1 MIFSSDKTTDHLQSL
16 INEVKKYIGLQK
28 EYVKLDIVQKLTIL
42 ISTLVLISVLLI
54 LGGMVLFY
62 LLFTLAYLL
71 ETHVGGLEV
80 SYALISGIILLMIAG
95 IYLFRRKMIIEPLT
109 RFIANLFLNEK

>member
-1 MIFSSDKTTDHLQSL
+1 
-16 INEVKKYIGLQK
+16 
-28 EYVKLDIVQKLTIL
+28 
-42 ISTLVLISVLLI
+42 

-71 ETHVGGLEV
+71 EPHVGGLEV

-95 IYLFRRKMIIEPLT
+95 IYLFRRQMIIEPLT

>member
-1 MIFSSDKTTDHLQSL
+1 MIFSSDKTIDHLQSL

-71 ETHVGGLEV
+71 EPHVGGLEV

-95 IYLFRRKMIIEPLT
+95 IYLFRRQMIIEPLT
-109 RFIANLFLNEK
+109 RFIANLFLNKK

>member
-1 MIFSSDKTTDHLQSL
+1 MIFSSDKTIDHLQSL

-71 ETHVGGLEV
+71 EPHVSGLEV

-95 IYLFRRKMIIEPLT
+95 IYLFRRQMIIAPLT